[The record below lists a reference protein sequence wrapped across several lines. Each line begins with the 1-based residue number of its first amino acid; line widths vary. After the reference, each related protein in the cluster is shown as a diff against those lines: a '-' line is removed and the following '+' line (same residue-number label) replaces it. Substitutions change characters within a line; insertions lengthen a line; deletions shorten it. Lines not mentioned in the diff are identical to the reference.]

1 MSATAVSYLT
11 TAEVAA
17 EIRTSED
24 YVARQ
29 CNAGHLIAKK
39 VGNEWRVHR
48 DDLERFMRG
57 GGKAPAARKRGGRR
71 RAA

>member
-1 MSATAVSYLT
+1 MNDHTYLT
-11 TAEVAA
+11 TTEAAA

-29 CNAGHLIAKK
+29 CNAGHLLGKK
-39 VGNEWRVHR
+39 VGNEWRIHK
-48 DDLERFMRG
+48 DDLEQFMRS
-57 GGKAPAARKRGGRR
+57 GGKAKATRDRSGRR